1 MFYKV
6 STSLFAILVVIST
19 IDFSYATNM
28 EKEYKHDEVLVKF
41 VCKEDKTKLEKSEKN
56 RILSEKKCG
65 HIKKEFKGASDW
77 VVVKLPKDKK
87 VEDAIKDL
95 SKSKQIQFVEPNYKI
110 YLSSTYPNDPMFG
123 DLWGLENDEWEY
135 QDDYGQTQYGK
146 YDADIDAPEA
156 WDIHNDAS
164 NIIVAVIDT
173 GVNYAHPDLYANMWV
188 NQAELVGDP
197 NSDDDGNG
205 YIDDIYGYDF
215 GGYDLND
222 QDSDPNDPDGHGTHV
237 SGTIGAVS
245 NNNIGISGVCWNTKI
260 MALKI
265 FPPYYVSEWVAFVD
279 NAVEAIEYAVDND
292 AKIINAS
299 WSISGNYSQA
309 LKDTIEDAGDND
321 VLFVAAAG
329 NYHPSWPYLDNDAV
343 PIYPTSYDLDNIIS
357 VLATDPKDEITWW
370 SHYGATSVDL
380 GAPGENI
387 LSTIPGNSYDYY
399 SGTSMAAPHVSG
411 ACALVW
417 SMYPDLTA
425 AHIKQAILDSA
436 DHLDS
441 VEDLCASEGRL
452 NLYQALLHAHPLG
465 LEIQDDIADPEGCVI
480 PSDEITFT
488 INYSNPSPTNPSDPN
503 YFGPAYDAEIHF
515 PLPDA
520 IDPNIN
526 HPNYSLFEGSYVWNV
541 GTLNPGDSN
550 SITITLTVNENAEPF
565 GEIKSKVKMY
575 SSIGYGEDTEE
586 TRVCCWGGD
595 RIYVSA
601 YATGSKTGVSWNNAY
616 TDLQDALQRAEKG
629 CGTEEIWVAQGIYRP
644 TKTRNQNAS
653 FDMVDGLKLYGGF
666 GTDAN
671 SLSDRDFVRYKTYL
685 SGNID
690 TGGDLDSFIVV
701 NTEPASAI
709 TSDTVLDGFI
719 VTHST
724 EAGIYCNEADLKI
737 QNCVVTDNDANGIN
751 IYKSDP
757 YIYDSIITDN
767 AFVGVYDCN
776 ESHPTIEGSIIS
788 ANGGNGI
795 SCRKNAALTLKNSW
809 VHNNGGDGIGLTNAA
824 SGSVIRNNTI
834 VYNQRKGISAESG
847 TSPTVKNCIAWGND
861 GGDISGCSPTYS
873 CFDGGTGTNIDD
885 DPNFVGNDP
894 NTYNYHLRFGSPC
907 RDSGD
912 GTYSGEFDIDGEP
925 REYGSEIDMG
935 ADEIYCTDGNLD
947 DSDVFKSPDWDS
959 DGLVNLHEYSYF
971 AETWLSHDPNDPA
984 FDPNDVSYNP
994 NLTDPNSPEYL
1005 DPNQL
1010 AGWYEWK
1017 YICNLDD
1024 EGESAYQIDLADLE
1038 IFWSDWCWKAC
1049 YVNFDTWMYTFGLID
1064 GDTDEMYESQTSSAM
1079 VLNIQKK
1086 PAPVVIEEKTIE
1098 EQLTDIQ
1105 EIAGWLENL
1114 WDEDPSVRDEID
1126 EQQWNEFMN
1135 HIYDW
1140 MDDLTF
1146 QLSLET
1152 N

>member
-1 MFYKV
+1 M
-6 STSLFAILVVIST
+6 FAILVVIST
-19 IDFSYATNM
+19 IDFSYATNV

-77 VVVKLPKDKK
+77 VVVKLPEDKK

-95 SKSKQIQFVEPNYKI
+95 SKSKQILLVEPNYKI

-309 LKDTIEDAGDND
+309 LKDAIEDAGDND

-343 PIYPTSYDLDNIIS
+343 SIYPTSYDLDNIIS

-425 AHIKQAILDSA
+425 AHIKQAIVDSA

-441 VEDLCASEGRL
+441 LEDLCVSEGRL

-465 LEIQDDIADPEGCVI
+465 LEIQDNIADPEGCVI

-550 SITITLTVNENAEPF
+550 SITITLTVNENAEPL
-565 GEIKSKVKMY
+565 GEITSKVKMY

-601 YATGSKTGVSWNNAY
+601 YATGSKTGVSWSNAY

-653 FDMVDGLKLYGGF
+653 FDMIDGLKLYGGF

-671 SLSDRDFVRYKTYL
+671 SLGDRNFVRYKTYL

-690 TGGDLDSFIVV
+690 TEGDLDSFIVV

-719 VTHST
+719 VTHSA

-737 QNCVVTDNDANGIN
+737 QNCFVTDNDANGIN

-809 VHNNGGDGIGLTNAA
+809 VHNNGGDGIGLTDAA

-873 CFDGGTGTNIDD
+873 CFDGGTGTNIDN

-894 NTYNYHLRFGSPC
+894 NTFNYHLRFGSPC
-907 RDSGD
+907 RNSGD
-912 GTYSGEFDIDGEP
+912 GTYSGEYDIDGEP

-947 DSDVFKSPDWDS
+947 DDDVFKSSDWDS
-959 DGLVNLHEYSYF
+959 DGLVNLHEYNYF
-971 AETWLSHDPNDPA
+971 AEAWLSHDPNDPA
-984 FDPNDVSYNP
+984 VKDPNNPVNDPNDPAYI
-994 NLTDPNSPEYL
+994 DPNRLE
-1005 DPNQL
+1005 
-1010 AGWYEWK
+1010 GWYEWK

-1024 EGESAYQIDLADLE
+1024 TPETNTEYEIDLADLE

-1049 YVNFDTWMYTFGLID
+1049 YVNFDTWMHTFGLVD
-1064 GDTDEMYESQTSSAM
+1064 GDTDEMYESQTSSAT
-1079 VLNIQKK
+1079 VLNTQKK
-1086 PAPVVIEEKTIE
+1086 PAPVVEEQAVVVEEKS
-1098 EQLTDIQ
+1098 IQ
-1105 EIAGWLENL
+1105 EQILDLESAIKFL
-1114 WDEDPSVRDEID
+1114 EEIWMEDDGIQQEID
-1126 EQQWNEFMN
+1126 PDAWQKFMDSVYQSLLDLQSQEQAEQ
-1135 HIYDW
+1135 
-1140 MDDLTF
+1140 
-1146 QLSLET
+1146 
-1152 N
+1152 